1 MHGAAGIE
9 CVMRSTEIA
18 ETAGEIRFDR
28 AGATQGALNILSNC
42 AHVAAGDRVLIVGES
57 GGRAYFDPQLCNIA
71 AEAATSIG
79 AHAEIVIVPETTG
92 PEAFPASLSEAM
104 RQADHTIFFA
114 RIGDQAR
121 FMDLPGTGTK
131 TMCYTHDA
139 SYLDNDF
146 SRVHYGL
153 FLDVLDRLMDHIK
166 AARHFRIVCPAGS
179 ELEGEL
185 TPDARATG
193 GSGPVVAEFSVNLFP
208 VMIFPP
214 VSCAAMSGRL
224 WLGRWLTNTSTTV
237 YDDSI
242 VMMDAPVFAQVH
254 NGMITRFEGDADET
268 GKIER
273 HFKRFE
279 DQIGDQAYAVNSW
292 HTGIYPKTFYRGDP
306 MANVEKWA
314 DLVYGSP
321 RFTHFHVCGHDPG
334 EIAVSLYDATVS
346 FDDGPYWTAGQFSFL
361 DRPEIQRLLDRYP
374 CSSNGFEMCW
384 NIGVP

>member
-1 MHGAAGIE
+1 MAT
-9 CVMRSTEIA
+9 TEIA
-18 ETAGEIRFDR
+18 EAAGGITFDMV
-28 AGATQGALNILSNC
+28 GARQGALNILRNC
-42 AHVAAGDRVLIVGES
+42 AHVATGDRVLIVGES
-57 GGRAYFDPQLCNIA
+57 GGRAFFDPLVCRIVA
-71 AEAATSIG
+71 DVATSIG
-79 AHAEIVIVPETTG
+79 AHAEIVIAPETTG
-92 PEAFPASLSEAM
+92 PEEFPASISKAM

-114 RIGDQAR
+114 RIGDQVR
-121 FMDLPGTGTK
+121 FMDLPGTGNK
-131 TMCYTHDA
+131 IMCYTHDA
-139 SYLDNDF
+139 SYLDDDF
-146 SRVHYGL
+146 SHVHYGL
-153 FLDVLDRLMDHIK
+153 FLDVLDQLMDRIK
-166 AARHFRIVCPAGS
+166 AARHFRIVCPAGT

-185 TPDARATG
+185 KPDALGSG
-193 GSGPVVAEFSVNLFP
+193 GSGAVAAEFSVKLFP

-214 VSCAAMSGRL
+214 LSCAAMSGRL

-292 HTGIYPKTFYRGDP
+292 HTGIYPKTFYCGDP
-306 MANVEKWA
+306 LTNVEKWH

-334 EIAVSLYDATVS
+334 EIAVSLFDATVF
-346 FDDGPYWTAGQFSFL
+346 FDDEAYWKAGRFSFL
-361 DRPEIQRLLDRYP
+361 DRPEVQRLLDRYP
-374 CSSNGFEMCW
+374 CSPNGFGMCW
-384 NIGVP
+384 NIGV